1 MSELV
6 IASSE
11 ADAHAAEAV
20 VQHHAVMAGAL
31 SLRTEA
37 LLAAASSRDTEAA
50 EQARRD
56 LVDWCEQELLPHA
69 LAEERAMY
77 PAAQATVEGRLL
89 VESMLGEHRV
99 LTGLLREVT
108 DAAELL
114 RAAVSAGALRVVF
127 DSHLLKENDLVI
139 PLLARTPGV
148 SVADLLSDMHEL
160 LGEAIDTANA
170 DAGSAGCGGH
180 CSCGEVDGPGHP
192 ELDVRSIPHAIRR
205 HDLRSAG
212 VGATRSRPRAGRAPR
227 PAAVAGPGE
236 PALAR
241 GFLGGLQRAGTRDL
255 APQPGAH
262 RCMSVSPLA
271 TGATS
276 AMVEILTISG
286 GRR

>member
-37 LLAAASSRDTEAA
+37 LLAAASSRDAEAA

-89 VESMLGEHRV
+89 VEAMLGEHRV
-99 LTGLLREVT
+99 ITGLLREVT
-108 DAAELL
+108 DAADLL

-160 LGEAIDTANA
+160 LGEPIDTANA
-170 DAGSAGCGGH
+170 DAESAGCGGH
-180 CSCGEVDGPGHP
+180 TCSCGEVDSPGHP
-192 ELDVRSIPHAIRR
+192 ELDVRSIPHAIR
-205 HDLRSAG
+205 HATIF
-212 VGATRSRPRAGRAPR
+212 GALESVR
-227 PAAVAGPGE
+227 
-236 PALAR
+236 
-241 GFLGGLQRAGTRDL
+241 
-255 APQPGAH
+255 PGAGLELVAPH
-262 RCMSVSPLA
+262 DPLPLLDQVNQRWPGVFSVAYGERGPEAWRLSLVRTDA
-271 TGATS
+271 
-276 AMVEILTISG
+276 
-286 GRR
+286 